1 MPSLSRTYRPQTF
14 AEITGQEQIKETL
27 RLEAQTG
34 KLGHAYLFAGPRG
47 VGKTTLARIFAKSLN
62 CLDRKD
68 GEPCNACAACQD
80 FNSGKSLDFI
90 EMDAASNTGVDN
102 VREAIVE
109 HVRFAPH
116 ARKFKTYV
124 LDEAHMLSTSAWNAL
139 LKTIEEPPPYA
150 VFIFVTTELHKVP
163 QTIQSR
169 CQRFDFKRVSN
180 ESLAAKLTRIASEEG
195 AEVQPEVIKS
205 IIARSDGSVRDAESL
220 LGQLLSLG
228 EKKIT
233 AEIASLVMPIS
244 RLPLAA
250 EILATWSKRE
260 LGPALMKADEL
271 EEQGIPL
278 LPLFDDLIQAIRLL
292 LLAGDLPE
300 WKKNLE
306 SGDDGEKAL
315 AKIVG
320 VFPSEELS
328 DMALMLMERRRDA
341 KQGADVRF
349 CLELAST
356 AVAVGML
363 PHSGLKKTPNREL
376 TPKNDDRSDGQAPGP
391 SGGGIAD
398 GGPKT
403 KTEQQQETGTHPPSE
418 KTSENHGDDSP
429 AAQVTLGQVM
439 GRWPAIMKLLD
450 EKSPSLTFVLKIS
463 QPVAIEGN
471 LVTIRFQYPFHKEK
485 ILGDLKNR
493 RIVEDCARQ
502 ALGAPDL
509 KLDGIV
515 GDAPVAK
522 DESQRDTVA
531 SLLKTFGGNLVEES
545 GTP

>member
-1 MPSLSRTYRPQTF
+1 MPSLSRTYRPQRF
-14 AEITGQEQIKETL
+14 AEITGQDPIKETL

-116 ARKFKTYV
+116 ARKYKVYV

-169 CQRFDFKRVSN
+169 CQRFDFKRVDN
-180 ESLAAKLTRIASEEG
+180 ASLAAKLARIASEEE
-195 AEVQPEVIKS
+195 AQVAPEVIAS

-233 AEIASLVMPIS
+233 AEIASLVLPIS

-250 EILATWSKRE
+250 EILDTWSKRE
-260 LGPALMKADEL
+260 LGPALKIADDL

-292 LLAGDLPE
+292 LLAADLPS
-300 WKKNLE
+300 WKMKLA

-349 CLELAST
+349 CLELAAT
-356 AVAVGML
+356 AVALGML
-363 PHSGLKKTPNREL
+363 PHSSFKKVDSYGSTV
-376 TPKNDDRSDGQAPGP
+376 DDRSQQDEPPKRGANDSEMKPFRQPQTRPG
-391 SGGGIAD
+391 SSA
-398 GGPKT
+398 
-403 KTEQQQETGTHPPSE
+403 SE
-418 KTSENHGDDSP
+418 KTVED
-429 AAQVTLGQVM
+429 AAIDTPNIQVTLGQVL
-439 GRWPAIMKLLD
+439 GRWPAVLKLLD
-450 EKSPSLTFVLKIS
+450 EKSPSLTFILKIS
-463 QPVAIEGN
+463 EPISVADN
-471 LVTIRFQYPFHKEK
+471 LITLRFQYPFHKEK
-485 ILGDLKNR
+485 ILDDLRNR
-493 RIVEDCARQ
+493 RIVEDCIRQ
-502 ALGAPDL
+502 TLNAPGL
-509 KLDGIV
+509 KIDGIV
-515 GDAPVAK
+515 GAAAATK
-522 DESQRDTVA
+522 DEAKHDMVA
-531 SLLKTFGGNLVEES
+531 SLLKTFGGKLVEET

>member
-14 AEITGQEQIKETL
+14 AEITGQDQIKETL

-34 KLGHAYLFAGPRG
+34 KIGHAYLFAGPRG
-47 VGKTTLARIFAKSLN
+47 VGKTTLARIFAKTLN
-62 CLDRKD
+62 CLDRKN
-68 GEPCNACAACQD
+68 GEPCNACAACLD
-80 FNSGKSLDFI
+80 FGANKSLDFI

-116 ARKFKTYV
+116 AHKYKVYV

-139 LKTIEEPPPYA
+139 LKTIEEPPAYA

-169 CQRFDFKRVSN
+169 CQRFDFKRVPN
-180 ESLAAKLTRIASEEG
+180 DELAVKLARIAKEEG
-195 AEVQPEVIKS
+195 ADVAPEVITS

-228 EKKIT
+228 EKQIT
-233 AEIASLVMPIS
+233 AEIASLVLPIS

-260 LGPALMKADEL
+260 LGPALKIADNL

-292 LLAGDLPE
+292 LLAADLPD
-300 WKKNLE
+300 WDQKLKI
-306 SGDDGEKAL
+306 GDDGEKAL
-315 AKIVG
+315 SKIVG
-320 VFPSEELS
+320 IYPSAELS

-356 AVAVGML
+356 AVALGML
-363 PHSGLKKTPNREL
+363 PNS
-376 TPKNDDRSDGQAPGP
+376 PKGPATQTTDRHNDTDDRSPPPNQNDQPKAEE
-391 SGGGIAD
+391 
-398 GGPKT
+398 PKT
-403 KTEQQQETGTHPPSE
+403 NSIPPTEVDEPPVAQTVTSAPSSSTG
-418 KTSENHGDDSP
+418 
-429 AAQVTLGQVM
+429 AQITLGQAM
-439 GRWPAIMKLLD
+439 GRWPAVIKLLD

-463 QPVAIEGN
+463 HPVAIDGN
-471 LVTIRFQYPFHKEK
+471 TMTVRFQYPFHKEK

-493 RIVEDCARQ
+493 RIVEECVRQ

-509 KLDGIV
+509 KLDGIIGEAPASV
-515 GDAPVAK
+515 GEAK
-522 DESQRDTVA
+522 RDTVA
-531 SLLKTFGGNLVEES
+531 SLLKTFGGNLVEKT

>member
-1 MPSLSRTYRPQTF
+1 MPSLSRTYRPQRF
-14 AEITGQEQIKETL
+14 AEITGQDPIKETL

-102 VREAIVE
+102 VREGIVE

-116 ARKFKTYV
+116 ARKYKVYV

-169 CQRFDFKRVSN
+169 CQRFDFKRVDN
-180 ESLAAKLTRIASEEG
+180 ASLAAKLARIASEEE
-195 AEVQPEVIKS
+195 AQVAPEVIAS

-233 AEIASLVMPIS
+233 AEIASLVLPIS

-250 EILATWSKRE
+250 EILETWSKRE
-260 LGPALMKADEL
+260 LGPALKIADDL

-292 LLAGDLPE
+292 LLAADLPS
-300 WKKNLE
+300 WKMKLAA
-306 SGDDGEKAL
+306 GDDGEKAL

-356 AVAVGML
+356 AVALGML
-363 PHSGLKKTPNREL
+363 PHSSFKKVNSCESTVDNHSQQDEP
-376 TPKNDDRSDGQAPGP
+376 PKRGANDSETKSLSQTQTRPG
-391 SGGGIAD
+391 SSA
-398 GGPKT
+398 
-403 KTEQQQETGTHPPSE
+403 SE
-418 KTSENHGDDSP
+418 KTVDD
-429 AAQVTLGQVM
+429 AALDTPNIQVTLGQVL
-439 GRWPAIMKLLD
+439 GRWPAVLKLLD
-450 EKSPSLTFVLKIS
+450 EKSPSLTFILKIS
-463 QPVAIEGN
+463 EPISVADN
-471 LVTIRFQYPFHKEK
+471 LITLRFQYPFHKEK
-485 ILGDLKNR
+485 ILDDLRNR
-493 RIVEDCARQ
+493 RIVEDCIRQ
-502 ALGAPDL
+502 ALNAPGL
-509 KLDGIV
+509 KIDGIV
-515 GDAPVAK
+515 GATAATK
-522 DESQRDTVA
+522 DEAKHDMVA
-531 SLLKTFGGNLVEES
+531 SLLKTFGGKLVEET

>member
-1 MPSLSRTYRPQTF
+1 MPSISRTYRPQTF
-14 AEITGQEQIKETL
+14 SEITGQESIKETL

-34 KLGHAYLFAGPRG
+34 KLAHAYLFAGPRG

-68 GEPCNACAACQD
+68 GEPCNTCAACQD

-169 CQRFDFKRVSN
+169 CQRFDFKRVAN
-180 ESLAAKLTRIASEEG
+180 ESLAAKLARIAEDED
-195 AEVQPEVIKS
+195 VQLEPEVVAT

-228 EKKIT
+228 ESKIT
-233 AEIASLVMPIS
+233 AEIASLVLPIS

-250 EILATWSKRE
+250 DILETWSKRE
-260 LGPALMKADEL
+260 LGPALQVADNL

-292 LLAGDLPE
+292 LLAADLPE
-300 WKKNLE
+300 WKQRLAA
-306 SGDDGEKAL
+306 GDDGEKAL

-320 VFPSEELS
+320 VYPSEELS

-341 KQGADVRF
+341 KQGADARF
-349 CLELAST
+349 CLELASA
-356 AVAVGML
+356 AVSLGML
-363 PHSGLKKTPNREL
+363 PHAGAKNPPNRKPPASSTDA
-376 TPKNDDRSDGQAPGP
+376 TPHAGAEAGSGTAEPGIPTETPQPKADTSAAQDAP
-391 SGGGIAD
+391 
-398 GGPKT
+398 
-403 KTEQQQETGTHPPSE
+403 TGTAAVQS
-418 KTSENHGDDSP
+418 
-429 AAQVTLGQVM
+429 AAQIPLGQVM
-439 GRWPAIMKLLD
+439 GRWPAVLKLLD

-463 QPVAIEGN
+463 HPVSVDGE
-471 LVTIRFQYPFHKEK
+471 LVTIRFQYPYHKEK

-493 RIVEDCARQ
+493 RIVEDCVRQ
-502 ALGAPDL
+502 ALNSPNL
-509 KLDGIV
+509 KLEGIV
-515 GDAPVAK
+515 GDAPVAN
-522 DESQRDTVA
+522 DEAQRDTVA
-531 SLLKTFGGNLVEES
+531 SLLKTFGGNLVEEA

>member
-1 MPSLSRTYRPQTF
+1 MPSLSRTYRPQRF
-14 AEITGQEQIKETL
+14 AEITGQDPIKETL

-116 ARKFKTYV
+116 ARKYKVYV

-150 VFIFVTTELHKVP
+150 VFIFITTELHKVP

-169 CQRFDFKRVSN
+169 CQRFDFKRVDN
-180 ESLAAKLTRIASEEG
+180 ASLAAKLARIASEEE
-195 AEVQPEVIKS
+195 AQIAPEVIAS

-233 AEIASLVMPIS
+233 AEIASLVLPIS

-250 EILATWSKRE
+250 EILETWSKRE
-260 LGPALMKADEL
+260 LGPALKIADDL

-292 LLAGDLPE
+292 LLAADLPS
-300 WKKNLE
+300 WKMKLA

-328 DMALMLMERRRDA
+328 DIALMLMERRRDA

-349 CLELAST
+349 CLELAAT
-356 AVAVGML
+356 AVALGML
-363 PHSGLKKTPNREL
+363 PHSSFKKVNSCESTVDNHSQQDEP
-376 TPKNDDRSDGQAPGP
+376 PKRGANDSETKSLSQTRTRPG
-391 SGGGIAD
+391 SSA
-398 GGPKT
+398 
-403 KTEQQQETGTHPPSE
+403 SE
-418 KTSENHGDDSP
+418 KTVDD
-429 AAQVTLGQVM
+429 AADGAPNIQVTLGQVL
-439 GRWPAIMKLLD
+439 GRWPAVLKLLD
-450 EKSPSLTFVLKIS
+450 EKSPSLTFILKIS
-463 QPVAIEGN
+463 EPISVADN
-471 LVTIRFQYPFHKEK
+471 LITLRFQYPFHKEK
-485 ILGDLKNR
+485 ILDDLRNR
-493 RIVEDCARQ
+493 RIVEDCIRQ
-502 ALGAPDL
+502 ALNAPGL
-509 KLDGIV
+509 KIDGIV
-515 GDAPVAK
+515 GATAATK
-522 DESQRDTVA
+522 DEAKHDMVA
-531 SLLKTFGGNLVEES
+531 SLLKTFGGKLVEET